1 MWLVALGLAL
11 LLARTASAAEPSSS
25 PFVLVPRSDLKL
37 SGAEEHDAPNTCSSF
52 DRYLSN
58 ELRPAACSRV
68 ATADPAATEPSG
80 AGPAAVVPTTLP
92 APFQPDKPWPYRVA
106 PWAIPIGVFA
116 GGLENALADS
126 PLQSFRWVNQ
136 GYYGHGSYAGGADWA
151 SHFVDYTIVSRELTY
166 LYQKLGY
173 SERSS
178 ILLGSSIAVLGGFAN
193 ELGDGF
199 NQYGFSLQDLELDVF
214 GAATTALLLATGT
227 GDLVGFRQGSLY
239 PRSSVTCCMIPGR
252 FTRDYSYEI
261 LTGDLKLAAVGRR
274 LHRNIGPLR
283 YLLFSATY
291 GSKFYTSGPRT
302 SASGRSGSRSA

>member
-1 MWLVALGLAL
+1 
-11 LLARTASAAEPSSS
+11 
-25 PFVLVPRSDLKL
+25 
-37 SGAEEHDAPNTCSSF
+37 
-52 DRYLSN
+52 
-58 ELRPAACSRV
+58 
-68 ATADPAATEPSG
+68 
-80 AGPAAVVPTTLP
+80 LP

-261 LTGDLKLAAVGRR
+261 LTGDLKLAGVGRR
-274 LHRNIGPLR
+274 LRRNIGPLR

-291 GSKFYTSGPRT
+291 GSKFYTSGAKNLRERQIGFEIGLNFEEILNSLGVRRDTWWGFGLHVVFDNFRVPFT
-302 SASGRSGSRSA
+302 SVGFQYDLQHGRWYGPGNGNQYSTTP